1 MVARSYRTLL
11 PTANARADPAD
22 GRDRT
27 ARTAGADAAEPAKY
41 ACGGGRPDG
50 HESRRR
56 AAPKKRFVGRYTVGR
71 RPAPLRT
78 APACA
83 FRVLQVGVRT
93 TLEWIRV
100 APMSLNGSQ
109 RRDQR
114 RRLVVSWNR
123 SSRGDSATSVSDA
136 RPMAAYGPEAHPEKQ
151 RGPATLLPTG
161 AGGLAGAAVVMLVPV
176 VAALALAAAGP
187 VFGRPVF
194 QLEGRFARSMQAASA
209 CFDPRS
215 MQSLAG
221 WLSQVALGVA
231 AAVALIVRLMR
242 RHRRDDYNGRYRAWG
257 WLAGLFVISS
267 CAAAVPLGPLV
278 AAVVTDATGVAL
290 GPGGIGWWVCLATV
304 AYGLVALWTVLPLH
318 ERGATAFWLG
328 LALMSWATSAGC
340 VWLGGGRDLWTIAG
354 HAVWALG
361 ATFAAVAMLAAARSV
376 IREVRGQ
383 CVPQTPK
390 ADRRKSERPAA
401 TPVAEEFVADEEPDF
416 TAIASDAAGDEE
428 AGSADDSEQEHRHLS
443 KAERKRLKKLA
454 RMNRTAA

>member
-1 MVARSYRTLL
+1 M
-11 PTANARADPAD
+11 
-22 GRDRT
+22 
-27 ARTAGADAAEPAKY
+27 
-41 ACGGGRPDG
+41 
-50 HESRRR
+50 
-56 AAPKKRFVGRYTVGR
+56 
-71 RPAPLRT
+71 PAPLRT
-78 APACA
+78 ASGCA
-83 FRVLQVGVRT
+83 FRVLQAVVRT
-93 TLEWIRV
+93 ILEWIRV

-123 SSRGDSATSVSDA
+123 SSGGDSATSVSDS
-136 RPMAAYGPEAHPEKQ
+136 RPMAAYGPEAHPDKQ
-151 RGPATLLPTG
+151 KGPATLLPTG

-257 WLAGLFVISS
+257 WLAGLFVMSS
-267 CAAAVPLGPLV
+267 CAAAVPVGPLV

-290 GPGGIGWWVCLATV
+290 GPGGIGWWVCLAAV
-304 AYGLVALWTVLPLH
+304 AFGLVALWTVLPLH

-328 LALMSWATSAGC
+328 LTLMAWATSAGC
-340 VWLGGGRDLWTIAG
+340 VWLGDGRDVWTITE
-354 HAVWALG
+354 HAAWALG
-361 ATFAAVAMLAAARSV
+361 ATCAAVAMLAAARSV

-383 CVPQTPK
+383 CTPQAPK
-390 ADRRKSERPAA
+390 AERRKPERAAA
-401 TPVAEEFVADEEPDF
+401 TPVAEESVADEEPDF
-416 TAIASDAAGDEE
+416 VAVPSDTAGDDE
-428 AGSADDSEQEHRHLS
+428 AGFVDGSEQEHRHLS

-454 RMNRTAA
+454 RMNGTAA

>member
-1 MVARSYRTLL
+1 
-11 PTANARADPAD
+11 
-22 GRDRT
+22 
-27 ARTAGADAAEPAKY
+27 
-41 ACGGGRPDG
+41 
-50 HESRRR
+50 
-56 AAPKKRFVGRYTVGR
+56 
-71 RPAPLRT
+71 
-78 APACA
+78 
-83 FRVLQVGVRT
+83 
-93 TLEWIRV
+93 
-100 APMSLNGSQ
+100 MSLNGSQ

-123 SSRGDSATSVSDA
+123 SSGGAAASAAPDA

-151 RGPATLLPTG
+151 KGPATLLPTG
-161 AGGLAGAAVVMLVPV
+161 AGGLAGAAVAMLVPV
-176 VAALALAAAGP
+176 VAALAIAAAGP

-194 QLEGRFARSMQAASA
+194 TLEGRFARSMQAASV

-267 CAAAVPLGPLV
+267 CAAAVPVGPLV

-290 GPGGIGWWVCLATV
+290 GPGGIGWWVCLAAVT
-304 AYGLVALWTVLPLH
+304 YGLVALWTVLPLH

-328 LALMSWATSAGC
+328 LTLMAWATSSGC
-340 VWLGGGRDLWTIAG
+340 AWLGGGRDVWTIAG
-354 HAVWALG
+354 HAAWSLG

-383 CVPQTPK
+383 CALQATK
-390 ADRRKSERPAA
+390 DERRRPERPAA
-401 TPVAEEFVADEEPDF
+401 TPVVEESVADE
-416 TAIASDAAGDEE
+416 TADVDAVASDATGDDES
-428 AGSADDSEQEHRHLS
+428 GFVDGSEQEHRHLS

-454 RMNRTAA
+454 RMNRAAA

>member
-1 MVARSYRTLL
+1 
-11 PTANARADPAD
+11 
-22 GRDRT
+22 
-27 ARTAGADAAEPAKY
+27 
-41 ACGGGRPDG
+41 
-50 HESRRR
+50 
-56 AAPKKRFVGRYTVGR
+56 
-71 RPAPLRT
+71 
-78 APACA
+78 
-83 FRVLQVGVRT
+83 
-93 TLEWIRV
+93 
-100 APMSLNGSQ
+100 MSLNGSQ

-114 RRLVVSWNR
+114 RRLVVSWKR
-123 SSRGDSATSVSDA
+123 SSGGDSATSVSDT

-151 RGPATLLPTG
+151 KGPATLLPTG

-176 VAALALAAAGP
+176 VAALTLAASGP

-194 QLEGRFARSMQAASA
+194 QIDGRFARSMQAAAA

-257 WLAGLFVISS
+257 WLAGLFGISS
-267 CAAAVPLGPLV
+267 CAAAVPVGPLV

-290 GPGGIGWWVCLATV
+290 GPGGIGWWICLAAV

-328 LALMSWATSAGC
+328 LTLMAWATAAGC
-340 VWLGGGRDLWTIAG
+340 AWLGGGRDSWTIAG
-354 HAVWALG
+354 HAAWTLG
-361 ATFAAVAMLAAARSV
+361 ATLAAVAMLAAARSV

-383 CVPQTPK
+383 CTPQVTK
-390 ADRRKSERPAA
+390 AERRKPEQRAEAS
-401 TPVAEEFVADEEPDF
+401 VAEAHVADEEPDGGVV
-416 TAIASDAAGDEE
+416 ASDATDGDE
-428 AGSADDSEQEHRHLS
+428 AGFVDGSEQEHRHLS

-454 RMNRTAA
+454 RMNRAAA